1 MTKKNNKSLLVFAV
15 TVYSIIITFWM
26 LSEGPL
32 NNHECLVSVTAREM
46 LANDNWVI
54 PTFNGEVRLQKTP
67 LSYWLVASVAKITGS
82 VNEFSARLP
91 SASLAILSAAAI
103 LYFTAQWLEFL
114 IAILSAVVWIS
125 TLAFIGYS
133 HNGRPEMVL
142 CTFVAISMLSF
153 YSAMKTPSR
162 RRQISYMLIFWLS
175 FSLAMLAKGPV
186 PLVLIA
192 PPIFFYF
199 AVFKQWNKLKFTL
212 PIIGTIL
219 FLLIVLPWP
228 IMVAAKVPNSW
239 PFWKREFVDRFMG
252 DYASGRKPF
261 WYYLPIMLLFAAPFS
276 AFVPHAIIAPFYH
289 VWERKRPVMWYLW
302 LWFVLQILVMSI
314 SGGKRQHYIL
324 PAMPAFSI
332 LAAICLHDMI
342 FEQKAFKPKQVRN
355 FFICHIIV
363 IVAAAVGLLYWAF
376 TKEKI
381 FLLPSIHIAMMIF
394 IILGLVIFLA
404 QQNHKIVATVLLF
417 AGYCAI
423 VMVAFI
429 YFIIPLDYNS
439 SSRVF
444 SLKIGKIVPPGENLI
459 AYNSV
464 SARTIHYTG
473 RIIPEIADFAELY
486 KRYENGQWIIATGNS
501 YKNLIKDGRFNIVFY
516 KQVAERNGSN
526 NIEGALFH
534 KGESIKAQETSE
546 TPFPAQ

>member
-1 MTKKNNKSLLVFAV
+1 MTEKNNKSLLVFAV
-15 TVYSIIITFWM
+15 IAYSIIIAFWM
-26 LSEGPL
+26 LSEGL
-32 NNHECLVSVTAREM
+32 LDNHECLVSVTAREM
-46 LANDNWVI
+46 LANDNWVV

-103 LYFTAQWLEFL
+103 LYFTAQWLEFP
-114 IAILSAVVWIS
+114 IAILSAAVWIS
-125 TLAFIGYS
+125 TLAFIRYS

-142 CTFVAISMLSF
+142 CTFIAISMLSF
-153 YSAMKTPSR
+153 YSAMKTTSR

-175 FSLAMLAKGPV
+175 FSLGMLAKGPA

-199 AVFKQWNKLKFTL
+199 AVFRQWNKLKLTL

-228 IMVAAKVPNSW
+228 IMVAAKVPDGW
-239 PFWKREFVDRFMG
+239 AFWKREFVDRFMG

-289 VWERKRPVMWYLW
+289 VWERKRPVIWYLW
-302 LWFVLQILVMSI
+302 LWLVLQILVMSI

-332 LAAICLHDMI
+332 LAAICLYDMI

-355 FFICHIIV
+355 FFICHIAV
-363 IVAAAVGLLYWAF
+363 IIAAAAGLIYWAF
-376 TKEKI
+376 TREKK
-381 FLLPSIHIAMMIF
+381 FLLPSIHIAMMLLLALGIV
-394 IILGLVIFLA
+394 IILST
-404 QQNHKIVATVLLF
+404 QNRKIAAVVLF
-417 AGYCAI
+417 FVGYCAI
-423 VMVAFI
+423 LMTAYVYLISPM
-429 YFIIPLDYNS
+429 DYNIP
-439 SSRVF
+439 SRAF
-444 SLKIGKIVPPGENLI
+444 STQIGRLVPADKPLV
-459 AYNSV
+459 AYNNV
-464 SARTIHYTG
+464 SARTIQYVG
-473 RIIPEIADFAELY
+473 RIIPEITNYADVY
-486 KRYENGQWIIATGNS
+486 KRYENGEWIIATGSS
-501 YKNLIKDGRFNIVFY
+501 YKDLIEDGRFNTVY
-516 KQVAERNGSN
+516 CEETAERSGSN
-526 NIEGALFH
+526 DVEGALFH